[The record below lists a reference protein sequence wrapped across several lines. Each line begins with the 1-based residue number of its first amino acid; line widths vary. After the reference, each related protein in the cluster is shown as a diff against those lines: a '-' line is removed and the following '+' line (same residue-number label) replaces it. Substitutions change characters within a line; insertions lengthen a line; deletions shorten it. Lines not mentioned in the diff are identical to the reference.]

1 MGMDGEK
8 KETNAAWKVADIKGL
23 TIQAEQLKGMLVVKP
38 EGRVD
43 GSNSL
48 EFQKTVGAQIGENLT
63 GLVLD
68 LEHLTYI
75 SSAGLR
81 VILLTAQQLQK
92 KSVKFDVCSLSEPI
106 SEVFQISG
114 FDKIISIYSTRDG
127 ALSELGE

>member
-92 KSVKFDVCSLSEPI
+92 NP
-106 SEVFQISG
+106 
-114 FDKIISIYSTRDG
+114 
-127 ALSELGE
+127 

>member
-68 LEHLTYI
+68 LVHLTYI

-92 KSVKFDVCSLSEPI
+92 QSVKFGVCSLSEPI